1 MATYNPFEDL
11 NPAFTRYEYLRTPEV
26 EKVTI
31 KDPLYDSW
39 DLPTGFSRVAD
50 DGTYIAEPNTPE
62 TSEFDKDILSRMAS
76 THAEN
81 TFGYSSINPNI
92 GERPR
97 QAVQF
102 FVDNGY
108 TVNQAKG
115 IVGNL
120 MHESG
125 DPTLMNI
132 TNKGDKGTSFGM
144 AQWHDTS
151 KGKGRW
157 TNLKNFARE
166 LGKSEDDFE
175 TQLKFVLKELKDNQS
190 WDRGLRATTTI
201 EGATKWFMNNFE
213 RPAQAA
219 AAFQNRLKYANS
231 LS

>member
-1 MATYNPFEDL
+1 MAQLYNPITD
-11 NPAFTRYEYLRTPEV
+11 AFTYYNPIEV
-26 EKVTI
+26 SNNK
-31 KDPLYDSW
+31 PLKINDS
-39 DLPTGFSRVAD
+39 LFGEQEFSDRFSGITS
-50 DGTYIAEPNTPE
+50 DGIPIASSNIPKEE
-62 TSEFDKDILSRMAS
+62 EVFDKDILSRMAS

-81 TFGYSSINPNI
+81 NIGNSFINPNI

-157 TNLKNFARE
+157 TNLKNFAKE
-166 LGKSEDDFE
+166 LGKSENDFE
-175 TQLKFVLKELKDNQS
+175 TQLRFVLKELKDNQS
-190 WDRGLRATTTI
+190 WDRGLKATTTI

-213 RPAQAA
+213 RPAEAA